1 MDEITVKTPATSAN
15 LGSGFDICGIAL
27 ERPFDIIN
35 IKKAKKLSIK
45 NTGHFVALDDPKNS
59 IFTTVIEK
67 MRQDFGFKENFQIT
81 IKKNIRHKGGLGASA
96 SEAVGIAFGL
106 NELFRLNLSKREIV
120 HYAAYGEEF
129 IDGSRHLDNV
139 APCTYGGFTISY
151 NNNPVSIKRISV
163 PENLECLIIIPDK
176 EKPST
181 RYAREILSEN
191 VKREDAL
198 YNNFCLAKLIS
209 GFMEH
214 DVRLIIDSLDDKI
227 VEPSRIKVGILLN
240 LTELKKIGKKIG
252 FGVVASGAGPTLI
265 AFGDEKNKDK
275 IKFEAAVKKL
285 FAKTNVKIHLIWTR
299 PSNGGVSF
307 T

>member
-1 MDEITVKTPATSAN
+1 MDDITVKAPATSAN

-35 IKKAKKLSIK
+35 IKKAKNLSIK
-45 NTGHFVALDDPKNS
+45 NIGHFVALDDPENS
-59 IFTTVIEK
+59 VFTAVIEK

-106 NELFRLNLSKREIV
+106 NEILKLNLSKKEIV

-151 NNNPVSIKRISV
+151 SNNPVSIKRISV
-163 PENLECLIIIPDK
+163 PENLECLIIMPDK
-176 EKPST
+176 QKPST
-181 RYAREILSEN
+181 RYAREILPEN

-214 DVRLIIDSLDDKI
+214 DIALIIDSLDDRI
-227 VEPSRIKVGILLN
+227 VEPTRAKAGILLN
-240 LTELKKIGKKIG
+240 LTELKKIGKKFG
-252 FGVVASGAGPTLI
+252 YGVVASGAGPALI
-265 AFGDEKNKDK
+265 ALGDEKNTNK
-275 IKFEAAVKKL
+275 IKFEKAVKKL
-285 FAKTNVKIHLIWTR
+285 FLKTNMKIHLLWTR

-307 T
+307 A

>member
-35 IKKAKKLSIK
+35 IKKAKVLSIK

-59 IFTTVIEK
+59 IFTAVIEK

-81 IKKNIRHKGGLGASA
+81 IKKNIRHKGGLGSSA
-96 SEAVGIAFGL
+96 SEAVGIAFAL
-106 NELFRLNLSKREIV
+106 NEILKLNLSKREIV

-151 NNNPVSIKRISV
+151 SNNPVSVKHISV

-181 RYAREILSEN
+181 RFARDILPEN
-191 VKREDAL
+191 VKRQDAL

-209 GFMEH
+209 GFIER
-214 DVRLIIDSLDDKI
+214 DVKLIVASLDDRI
-227 VEPSRIKVGILLN
+227 VEPPRTKAGILLN
-240 LTELKKIGKKIG
+240 LIELKKIGSK
-252 FGVVASGAGPTLI
+252 FEYGVVASGAGPTLI
-265 AFGDEKNKDK
+265 AFGDEKNTNKT
-275 IKFEAAVKKL
+275 KFEKAVQKL
-285 FAKTNVKIHLIWTR
+285 FLKTKVKIHLLWTR

-307 T
+307 A